1 MVEIGNIATNLQ
13 RHENGIWFSRN
24 RSDVSYPDDGHSNCL
39 AVESNSFWFK
49 HRNRCI
55 IQSMHSFPPVGTVF
69 DIGAGNGYVSFGL
82 KSAGIDIAV
91 VEPGLQGAMNA
102 HDRGLDP
109 VVCSTVEDAGF
120 NPHSIPAI
128 GIFDV
133 LEHIENETDFLETAK
148 KLLIPNGRL
157 YITVPAYNFLWSVDD
172 DYAGHFRRYTVNS
185 LALVL
190 ESLEFRIDFK
200 TYIFSILPLP
210 IFVFRT
216 LPCKVALRTASK
228 TNRKRK
234 ELTQNQFLFQ
244 KLLDWAFLCELRR
257 LRNKMTIPFGGSCL
271 VVARLF

>member
-1 MVEIGNIATNLQ
+1 MVDIGNIAANLQ
-13 RHENGIWFSRN
+13 RHENGIWHSRN
-24 RSDVSYPDDGHSNCL
+24 RSDVSYPDDGHSNSL
-39 AVESNSFWFK
+39 AVEHNSFWFK
-49 HRNRCI
+49 HRNHCI
-55 IQSMHSFPPVGTVF
+55 IQSMHSFPPADTVF

-82 KSAGIDIAV
+82 KSAGFDVAV

-102 HDRGLDP
+102 RDRGLDP

-120 NPHSIPAI
+120 YPHSIPAI

-133 LEHIENETDFLETAK
+133 LEHIENETGFLETAK
-148 KLLIPNGRL
+148 ELLIPNGRL

-172 DYAGHFRRYTVNS
+172 DYAGHFRRYTVDS
-185 LALVL
+185 LALLL
-190 ESLEFRIDFK
+190 ESLGFRIDFK

-210 IFVFRT
+210 IFIFRT
-216 LPCKVALRTASK
+216 LPCKVALRTVSK
-228 TNRKRK
+228 TDRKRK
-234 ELTQNQFLFQ
+234 ELTQNEFLFQ